1 MLIANFEKMLK
12 NGFDAS
18 YEYLN
23 HTWTNQTRNCG
34 CKIAI
39 CIDIEPNIE
48 DARTVA
54 GLITKRSVL
63 QTYIKNSSTILDGLN
78 KEAQLNEFKNELIE
92 TQEKLNTFIKER
104 RKEYDFPQGIDFNAE
119 FYYIKLWQSPTCH
132 SD

>member
-12 NGFDAS
+12 NGFDTS

-23 HTWTNQTRNCG
+23 HTWTNQIRNCG

-54 GLITKRSVL
+54 NLITKRSVL
-63 QTYIKNSSTILDGLN
+63 QTYIKNSSSILDGLN
-78 KEAQLNEFKNELIE
+78 KETQINEFKNELIE
-92 TQEKLNTFIKER
+92 TQEKLNAFIKER

-132 SD
+132 GD